1 MLHLQ
6 SQLYTHDP
14 SNEQIEIRPL
24 DTLSDILILLG
35 VRSKELQNGTRRRYS
50 ISLSMHFYVVIDGDL
65 A

>member
-1 MLHLQ
+1 M
-6 SQLYTHDP
+6 SDIP

-24 DTLSDILILLG
+24 ETLSDILILLG